1 MHYDYGRSLL
11 WHFFFCCS
19 YSTTSLGKGLYYY
32 LVLNAQQCPCWWR
45 DQMMVRKKDTFWIIF
60 LLVFSLHYVK
70 HTIRNVPLM
79 SKIQY
84 WDNHN
89 CWTVEL
95 KYNVVWEFLN
105 VRFFWIIWVFAPKIL
120 ILCNCKIINDWI
132 LQNFDN
138 F

>member
-60 LLVFSLHYVK
+60 LQAFSLHYVK
-70 HTIRNVPLM
+70 HTVWNLSFLYKIELG
-79 SKIQY
+79 KIQINNVWIFEFLSSNTMKLSNFKCLIY
-84 WDNHN
+84 RYNLNFRAKNHN
-89 CWTVEL
+89 F
-95 KYNVVWEFLN
+95 VW
-105 VRFFWIIWVFAPKIL
+105 
-120 ILCNCKIINDWI
+120 
-132 LQNFDN
+132 LQ
-138 F
+138 